1 MLICPKCSHVN
12 SDISK
17 TCIYCGASL
26 IHNDAIPR
34 KPSQD
39 VKLGPVSKERPKSS
53 NIPRLPKKLVAV
65 VLAVIIISSYTLLT
79 YQPVLEEPS
88 TRPVKINLDYS
99 AQARD
104 LPLTS
109 NCIVL
114 MEPDTGAVLY
124 TRNPDLQ
131 TAPAST
137 TKLMTMLLAVE
148 AMEKSKVKKY
158 DTVTASEQAALAD
171 GARIYLQKGEQLTF
185 RDMMRAVAVH
195 SANDAA
201 IAVAEHVGGDL
212 DTFVQQMNRKAQELG
227 MKNTHFANV
236 NGMPIDNHYVSARDM
251 AILGSEAVKHPQI
264 FEYTTIKEC
273 KIRDGT
279 YPISNT
285 NRLLWWYPGVD
296 GLKTGWTSKAKHCV
310 VATAKKGDLRLVAAV
325 FANPRVYQ
333 QFNDSIAL
341 FDYGFSHYSFPKYS
355 DRHEKMAAIKVWFG
369 KSRNIDALAS
379 DTIGFI
385 TPKGSEKDVTFHKT
399 LMSHVVAP
407 VKKGT
412 RLGYV
417 DVNYKGKLV
426 KRVYLT
432 ADKDIPAFWQ

>member
-17 TCIYCGASL
+17 TCIYCGSSL
-26 IHNDAIPR
+26 VQNDAVLKKPR
-34 KPSQD
+34 PD
-39 VKLGPVSKERPKSS
+39 AKLGSVAADRPK
-53 NIPRLPKKLVAV
+53 NAIRLKLPKKLLAMFLAI
-65 VLAVIIISSYTLLT
+65 VLISGVSLLT
-79 YQPVLEEPS
+79 YHPVLEEP
-88 TRPVKINLDYS
+88 TTKPQKVDLDYS
-99 AQARD
+99 RQASE
-104 LPLTS
+104 LSLTS

-114 MEPDTGAVLY
+114 MEPNTGAVLY

-148 AMEKSKVKKY
+148 AMEKGKVKKY

-171 GARIYLQKGEQLTF
+171 GARIYLQQGEELTF

-201 IAVAEHVGGDL
+201 IAVAEHVGGDI
-212 DTFVQQMNRKAQELG
+212 DSFVQLMNRKAQELG

-236 NGMPIDNHYVSARDM
+236 NGLPIDNHYVSARDM

-264 FEYTTIKEC
+264 FEYTSIKDC

-285 NRLLWWYPGVD
+285 NRLLWWYQGVD

-310 VATAKKGDLRLVAAV
+310 VATANKGDLRLVAAV

-333 QFNDSIAL
+333 QFNDAITL
-341 FDYGFSHYSFPKYS
+341 FDYGYSHFSYPKYG
-355 DRHEKMAAIKVWFG
+355 DRNQKLGAVKVWFG
-369 KSRNIDALAS
+369 KSRTIYAVADE
-379 DTIGFI
+379 TIGFM
-385 TPKGSEKDVTFHKT
+385 TPKGQEKEVTFHKT
-399 LMSHVVAP
+399 LMPHVVAP

-412 RLGYV
+412 RVGYV
-417 DVNYKGKLV
+417 EVHFKGKLV
-426 KRVYLT
+426 KRIYLT
-432 ADKDIPAFWQ
+432 ANKDIQAFWQ